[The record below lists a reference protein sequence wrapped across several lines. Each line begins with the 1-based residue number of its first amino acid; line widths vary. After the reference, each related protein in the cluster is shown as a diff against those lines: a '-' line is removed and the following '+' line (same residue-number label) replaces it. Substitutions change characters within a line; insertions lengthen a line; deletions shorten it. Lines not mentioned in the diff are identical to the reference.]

1 MTTTIEREQA
11 LQQAAEKLDI
21 PPSKYKRARE
31 RFDTISA
38 RLLDAEYQ
46 GTTGEQ
52 EVYMQGSFKLGT
64 EIRPYKGSKDAD
76 YDIDVVCCLGH
87 QEENTTPRTVK
98 HQVGDRLKVYYDNM
112 MDDEG
117 KRCWT
122 INYTEDDNIGFH
134 VDIVPSIPKISNDNS
149 ISITNKDVNNN
160 YEWSPSNP
168 KDFAHWFYRKNAH
181 AFDAMKDNQKR
192 TIFEANVQDGL
203 FLNRDGIRSVHE
215 VPDIH
220 VKTPLQ
226 RAIQLL
232 KRHRDVRFS
241 NQTTHDEKC
250 KPISMIITVLAA
262 QIYQGEETIYK
273 TLQNLIKAL
282 SEHANQMQTDFFF
295 DSTTANSTYRFI
307 TKKED
312 GTWCILN
319 PANDDENFADKWH
332 KTENG
337 VTDARA
343 RAFFDWVQ
351 WAQEDFINIHE
362 VPNVNDSSLDMLL
375 SGKSANGTAVDR
387 PRAAMFDVP
396 HKQPPPWQ
404 ISKNYNV
411 QVSGKFKAK
420 HSLTWQRFNSN
431 ECLEKNCDLKFI
443 GETNT
448 PKPFDVYWQVV
459 NTGQDAIDAKG
470 LRGGFIES
478 TTAGSGGLRHV
489 ESLNRNEF
497 TLYAGTHWI
506 QCFIV
511 KNDVCVAY
519 SDEFL
524 VRIR

>member
-1 MTTTIEREQA
+1 MTIPITREET
-11 LQQAAEKLDI
+11 LLQAAKKLDI
-21 PPSKYKRARE
+21 PPSKYKEARTRFRAM
-31 RFDTISA
+31 DNYLSDGNYAGATPPPDIY
-38 RLLDAEYQ
+38 L
-46 GTTGEQ
+46 
-52 EVYMQGSFKLGT
+52 QGSFKLGT
-64 EIRPYKGSKDAD
+64 EIRPYKNSNDAD
-76 YDIDVVCCLGH
+76 YDIDMVCCLNY
-87 QEENTTPRTVK
+87 QTENPTPKRIK
-98 HQVGDRLKVYYDNM
+98 DSVGDCLTLSYHNM
-112 MDDEG
+112 LEPEG

-122 INYTEDDNIGFH
+122 VKYTETDSIGFH
-134 VDIVPSIPKISNDNS
+134 IDIVPSIPETSRDHS
-149 ISITNKDVNNN
+149 IAITNKDRNGN
-160 YEWSPSNP
+160 YEWSTSNP
-168 KDFAHWFYRKNAH
+168 KGFAEWFYIQNGV
-181 AFDAMKDNQKR
+181 AFQRAKSDQKR
-192 TIFEANVQDGL
+192 AIFEANVQDGL
-203 FLNRDGIRSVHE
+203 FLNKDGIRNIDE
-215 VPDIH
+215 VPNIH

-241 NQTTHDEKC
+241 NQTIHDEKC

-262 QIYQGEETIYK
+262 QVYQGENTIYA
-273 TLQNLIKAL
+273 TLQNLITAL
-282 SEHANQMQTDFFF
+282 SQHANQMQAHFVF
-295 DSTTANSTYRFI
+295 NSDRATSMYRLI
-307 TKKED
+307 TKRAD
-312 GTWCILN
+312 GTWYIPN
-319 PANDDENFADKWH
+319 PANDGENFADKWH
-332 KTENG
+332 ETKNG

-343 RAFFDWVQ
+343 KAFFDWVR

-362 VPNVNDSSLDMLL
+362 MVSVNDNRLAMLL
-375 SGKSANGTAVDR
+375 SGKSANGTAVAQ

-411 QVSGKFKAK
+411 QVSGKFKAR

-431 ECLEKNCDLKFI
+431 DLLEKNCDLKFL

-459 NTGQDAIDAKG
+459 NTGQDAIDDDG

-497 TLYAGTHWI
+497 TRYAGTHWI

-511 KNDVCVAY
+511 KNNVCVAY